1 MIVDSNL
8 TFLQYCTNDDLRSL
22 CDILTH
28 NNKGEI
34 RLSEQLTGSDSYM
47 RCYPNNM
54 HEMWTD
60 IAAELQKFGG
70 NTFANLFRGGTGISY
85 DSILHDVCKKVEVNL
100 PSLIS
105 VEEAERMLLMKYFE
119 KAINMM
125 DFDLLCKLSAE
136 IDVEPKN
143 YNKQML
149 VTAIL
154 IALRQSGG
162 KLFGPVIYF
171 IGSNIGKILVSRGLY
186 YAFGGTLGRAI
197 GILTGPIGW
206 AITAGWLAYDIASP
220 AYRVTVPAVL
230 MVACMRVKF
239 KSHLLVSRCS

>member
-60 IAAELQKFGG
+60 IAAELQKFWG

-105 VEEAERMLLMKYFE
+105 VEEAERMLL
-119 KAINMM
+119 
-125 DFDLLCKLSAE
+125 
-136 IDVEPKN
+136 
-143 YNKQML
+143 
-149 VTAIL
+149 
-154 IALRQSGG
+154 
-162 KLFGPVIYF
+162 
-171 IGSNIGKILVSRGLY
+171 
-186 YAFGGTLGRAI
+186 
-197 GILTGPIGW
+197 
-206 AITAGWLAYDIASP
+206 
-220 AYRVTVPAVL
+220 
-230 MVACMRVKF
+230 
-239 KSHLLVSRCS
+239 